1 MLGAAVNAIAV
12 FLSGLVGLKLA
23 NYIEPC
29 YKDAIMKFLPLTIV
43 VLGIESALK
52 GDVIIVLISMILGVI
67 IGEYFDLEGKLNNFA
82 NTLKDKFIKNEDN
95 DFATG
100 FVSGTLI
107 FCVGSLGIL
116 GAIEAGVNGDN
127 SILYTKAIIDSLSSI
142 FLSTTL
148 GIGVACSAGVIFLYE
163 GLISLLSGFLA
174 PILTPEILANISGV
188 GGITIIAV
196 GLSMLDLVKFKL
208 VNSLPAIVIPV
219 IIGLILNLF

>member
-82 NTLKDKFIKNEDN
+82 NKFNNK
-95 DFATG
+95 
-100 FVSGTLI
+100 
-107 FCVGSLGIL
+107 
-116 GAIEAGVNGDN
+116 
-127 SILYTKAIIDSLSSI
+127 
-142 FLSTTL
+142 
-148 GIGVACSAGVIFLYE
+148 
-163 GLISLLSGFLA
+163 IS
-174 PILTPEILANISGV
+174 
-188 GGITIIAV
+188 
-196 GLSMLDLVKFKL
+196 
-208 VNSLPAIVIPV
+208 
-219 IIGLILNLF
+219 

>member
-29 YKDAIMKFLPLTIV
+29 YKDTIMKFLPLTIV

-52 GDVIIVLISMILGVI
+52 GDVLIVLISIILGVI

-82 NTLKDKFIKNEDN
+82 NMLKDKFIKGEDN

-116 GAIEAGVNGDN
+116 GAIEAGVNSDN
-127 SILYTKAIIDSLSSI
+127 SILFTKAIIDSLSSI

-163 GLISLLSGFLA
+163 GLITLLSGFLA

-196 GLSMLDLVKFKL
+196 GLSMLNLVKFKL